1 GDVLHEGTRL
11 AILAL
16 GTMVEFARE
25 TAALLASSGL
35 DPTVV
40 NMRFVKPLD
49 RDLLRQLAQTH
60 THFVTYEDHV
70 LDGGFG
76 GAVCEALEDEGLH
89 DISVMRLGLP
99 DRVIEHG
106 SREEIFGEYGLLPS
120 QVAPRVSRFVLNAR
134 FAY

>member
-1 GDVLHEGTRL
+1 
-11 AILAL
+11 
-16 GTMVEFARE
+16 
-25 TAALLASSGL
+25 
-35 DPTVV
+35 
-40 NMRFVKPLD
+40 MRFVKPLD
-49 RDLLRQLAQTH
+49 RDLLSRLAQTH
-60 THFVTYEDHV
+60 THVVTYEDHV

-106 SREEIFGEYGLLPS
+106 TREEIFGEYGLLPS
-120 QVAPRVSRFVLNAR
+120 QVAPRISRFVLNTR